1 MSPRSGSILHCQGP
15 PPTFHYPCFE
25 RRSCSASLGTLPT
38 RFIKF
43 AMTTTPESSFNAAL
57 KDIDLKLSKHGSSTK
72 QYGLPQVT
80 HDSTEYDRLLRAF
93 DTPHQIKLAA
103 DLTPQL
109 TTEQN
114 SIFKT
119 LTSSDLLHQG
129 AIYMI
134 DSSAGTGKTFTIC
147 AITAFLRGQ
156 GQLVLCS
163 ASTGIAAL
171 IFPGGLT
178 AHSTFKFPFGDA
190 AVEGSTCNIQERIR
204 TRPCPPTSRAY
215 NLRRGCNVIKIR
227 ARGSRSHSHRF
238 NGQRTSARRKDYPF
252 H

>member
-1 MSPRSGSILHCQGP
+1 MHNTIFDTYAEAARALGRVHDDNEYVLCLQEADQFSTAKDLRQLFTTLVLNGAPAP
-15 PPTFHYPCFE
+15 PLWEHFQLNLSSDF
-25 RRSCSASLGTLPT
+25 S
-38 RFIKF
+38 
-43 AMTTTPESSFNAAL
+43 MTTTPESSFNAAL
-57 KDIDLKLSKHGSSTK
+57 KDIDLKLSKHGSSTE

-80 HDSTEYDRLLRAF
+80 HDSTEYDRQLRAF
-93 DTPHQIKLAA
+93 DTSHQIKLAA

-119 LTSSDLLHQG
+119 LTSSELLNQG
-129 AIYMI
+129 AIYII
-134 DSSAGTGKTFTIC
+134 DSSADTGKTFTVC
-147 AITAFLRGQ
+147 AITAFLTGQ

-171 IFPGGLT
+171 IFPGGLI

-215 NLRRGCNVIKIR
+215 NLR
-227 ARGSRSHSHRF
+227 
-238 NGQRTSARRKDYPF
+238 
-252 H
+252 